1 MLHTICHK
9 KIIISRFHKFLA
21 KTLKSVY
28 VGDEKVIIYIFTNT
42 TIMKKF
48 LLEGVIVSWK
58 PEDAQTTVVTL
69 LVLSCTQVENGK
81 KWRFELP
88 PLVDVV
94 FDNRDHTLKQQVDLI
109 SSNMR
114 LEVLVSL
121 FENGSYKA
129 ILQKSVGHK
138 PRRLEELIQAVEAV
152 K

>member
-1 MLHTICHK
+1 
-9 KIIISRFHKFLA
+9 
-21 KTLKSVY
+21 
-28 VGDEKVIIYIFTNT
+28 
-42 TIMKKF
+42 MKKF

-88 PLVDVV
+88 PLVNVV
-94 FDNRDHTLKQQVDLI
+94 FDDRDHTLKQQVDLI

-114 LEVLVSL
+114 LEALVSL

-129 ILQKSVGHK
+129 VLQKSVGHK